1 MCMLPPV
8 AVVTIV
14 VVLSTLIVT
23 LVPSLTAAPLCAYAT
38 QEDEARA
45 AKNGLHATTPPISG
59 LARKQGLAVEVATHK
74 GYETALKK
82 AGKPIPPATAL

>member
-1 MCMLPPV
+1 MYTFFP
-8 AVVTIV
+8 
-14 VVLSTLIVT
+14 
-23 LVPSLTAAPLCAYAT
+23 AANYSFAFAYIRF
-38 QEDEARA
+38 QEEDARA
-45 AKNGLHATTPPISG
+45 AKSGLHATAPPISG

>member
-1 MCMLPPV
+1 MAP
-8 AVVTIV
+8 A
-14 VVLSTLIVT
+14 TL
-23 LVPSLTAAPLCAYAT
+23 LFLTKRLCFRVRG
-38 QEDEARA
+38 QEEDARA
-45 AKNGLHATTPPISG
+45 AKSGLHATTPPISG

>member
-1 MCMLPPV
+1 MYQLCP
-8 AVVTIV
+8 
-14 VVLSTLIVT
+14 
-23 LVPSLTAAPLCAYAT
+23 AANFSFAFAFT
-38 QEDEARA
+38 HMQEEDARA
-45 AKNGLHATTPPISG
+45 AKSGLHATAPPISG